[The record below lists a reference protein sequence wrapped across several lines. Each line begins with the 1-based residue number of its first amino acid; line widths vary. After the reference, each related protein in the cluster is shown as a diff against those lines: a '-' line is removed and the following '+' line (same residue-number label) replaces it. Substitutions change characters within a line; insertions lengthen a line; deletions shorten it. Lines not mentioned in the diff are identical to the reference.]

1 MKIERRGYFMRKD
14 STKFILPILV
24 SFFVIIP
31 TVIFVMVQVMNATKF
46 ALRSGYAG
54 YELGYQPVILDGKY
68 FCTADTTKPEQAIFD
83 GDLTRSEEYVVD
95 ESTHQVTSKDS
106 KLLKKGRYDI
116 EVYTE
121 DQSNR
126 ESLLISVFDSL
137 PPVIACE
144 YDLLKIP
151 DTKTDTLSKYIIVND
166 YDEDVTLNILKEK
179 GILNVIVVDTS
190 GNTTEKQINY
200 VVVKDKKK
208 LTQAPKE
215 EGQKKKVRMIKDK
228 EEYNKV
234 IKEAEELKE
243 KVQSE
248 EENLQKKILKEDFNE
263 YKREEEKKRK
273 EFVKKQETVVPD
285 EPVKVVVEKPEE
297 PNKKKPNKEK
307 EDSSTTTSME
317 EKPTNTSKPAQKPS
331 NSNNTTTEQKPKPV
345 IQPEKPNSN
354 TTTEQKPIACEIPAG
369 YHLKKDESK
378 VSNPEGYLVKWSES
392 KACGKTVYKPVLQQ
406 SPAIFKTPEQAR
418 NYQLQQNLNHRLNVE
433 GIGVEDENTIPVRE
447 YEGGYLVVHQGLR
460 TRLTGTELSKLQHP
474 DRSNGV
480 EITRRKN
487 DRIVIVVIEIDLEL
501 FCSDLAIDPITSMVA
516 DQYINSMCYDIYN
529 NTPVFDGNIKL
540 CQTQGFGDKNGKLT
554 PDYYSF
560 HNGTTKISI
569 TFYGK

>member
-1 MKIERRGYFMRKD
+1 MRKD
-14 STKFILPILV
+14 STKFILPILC

-31 TVIFVMVQVMNATKF
+31 TVIFAMVQVMNATKF

-54 YELGYQPVILDGKY
+54 YELGYQPVILEGKY

-106 KLLKKGRYDI
+106 KLLKKGRYGI

-307 EDSSTTTSME
+307 EDSSTTTSMG

-369 YHLKKDESK
+369 YYLKKDESK

-487 DRIVIVVIEIDLEL
+487 DQIVIVEIDLEL

-529 NTPVFDGNIKL
+529 NTPVFDGNRML
-540 CQTQGFGDKNGKLT
+540 CQTQGFGDRNGKLT
-554 PDYYSF
+554 PDYYYF
-560 HNGTTKISI
+560 NNGTDKISI
-569 TFYGK
+569 TFYRK